1 MNFDKN
7 IGISDRLKMNLTTE
21 RYTDMEKLNLLWWI
35 CFLGSRQFSL
45 LLHLPQKTM
54 FNSKSCQ
61 NKLENNYVDLNTRL
75 SA

>member
-1 MNFDKN
+1 MKN
-7 IGISDRLKMNLTTE
+7 IGTSGRLKISLTTE
-21 RYTDMEKLNLLWWI
+21 RYTDFEKQNLNVMMGL
-35 CFLGSRQFSL
+35 FLSSSQFL
-45 LLHLPQKTM
+45 FLHHLPQKTM